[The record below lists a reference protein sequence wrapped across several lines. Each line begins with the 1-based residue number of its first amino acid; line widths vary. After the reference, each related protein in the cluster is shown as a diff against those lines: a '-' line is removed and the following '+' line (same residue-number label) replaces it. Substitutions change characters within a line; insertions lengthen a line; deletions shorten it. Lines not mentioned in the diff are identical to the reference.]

1 MSDSKLKD
9 PRLRWV
15 FACGLGAVGFG
26 NVANSVSRT
35 VTDIAGMSSGWI
47 AGLIA
52 VGGFT
57 IGGIMLAIAVAQ
69 DLLVRPEAQW
79 MEWSD
84 VWIPR
89 FAAGA
94 AGGVAGISL
103 LAVWAD
109 AADPGGAVPAA
120 LAGGLA
126 ALGVVEWLMLRGR
139 VSGAG
144 GIVALTLAGL
154 VCAALATAGVGYLW
168 QGFAGSGLGGGVF
181 GVVYTAVT
189 GLRFRGGGQPTVLRQ
204 PGSQSPSNPNM
215 NHTSIL
221 LLHASSTAP
230 PPHSRTPRSA
240 PPSSP

>member
-26 NVANSVSRT
+26 NLADNVSRT
-35 VTDIAGMSSGWI
+35 VAEIAGMAVGWI
-47 AGLIA
+47 VGLIA

-57 IGGIMLAIAVAQ
+57 IGAIMVAIAVAQ
-69 DLLVRPEAQW
+69 DLLIRPDAQW

-94 AGGVAGISL
+94 AGGVVGIVL
-103 LAVWAD
+103 LAVLAD
-109 AADPGGAVPAA
+109 AANPVGAVPAA

-126 ALGVVEWLMLRGR
+126 VLGVAEWLMLRGR
-139 VSGAG
+139 VPGAG
-144 GIVALTLAGL
+144 GIVGLTLAGL
-154 VCAALATAGVGYLW
+154 VCAALATAGIEYLW
-168 QGFAGSGLGGGVF
+168 DGFAGSWLGGGVF

-189 GLRFRGGGQPTVLRQ
+189 GLRLRG
-204 PGSQSPSNPNM
+204 
-215 NHTSIL
+215 
-221 LLHASSTAP
+221 AA
-230 PPHSRTPRSA
+230 
-240 PPSSP
+240 